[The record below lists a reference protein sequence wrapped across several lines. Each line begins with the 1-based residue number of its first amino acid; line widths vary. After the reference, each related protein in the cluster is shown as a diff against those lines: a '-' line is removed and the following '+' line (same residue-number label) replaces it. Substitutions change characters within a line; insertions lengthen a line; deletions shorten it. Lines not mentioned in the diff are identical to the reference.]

1 MEPQFW
7 QLEHFGDNCALVDEF
22 GRSVTYQQ
30 LAQRADDFAQKLPT
44 RSLVLLQCHNSIE
57 SVAAYLGCLRHGQV
71 PLLLGA
77 NLASE
82 LLTTMEA
89 ITK

>member
-44 RSLVLLQCHNSIE
+44 RCCNVTTASKALQ
-57 SVAAYLGCLRHGQV
+57 
-71 PLLLGA
+71 P
-77 NLASE
+77 
-82 LLTTMEA
+82 T
-89 ITK
+89 